1 MSSKGL
7 YNWSLAEHYDNA
19 ILERDSAILEMD
31 SAILEMDSAILVKDN
46 AILENDDAIL
56 TFCSYYLNCPVRCSI
71 LAKSRTPECP
81 ISIIKLLV

>member
-7 YNWSLAEHYDNA
+7 YSWSLAEHYDNA
-19 ILERDSAILEMD
+19 ILERD

-56 TFCSYYLNCPVRCSI
+56 TFCSYYLNCPVRC
-71 LAKSRTPECP
+71 
-81 ISIIKLLV
+81 